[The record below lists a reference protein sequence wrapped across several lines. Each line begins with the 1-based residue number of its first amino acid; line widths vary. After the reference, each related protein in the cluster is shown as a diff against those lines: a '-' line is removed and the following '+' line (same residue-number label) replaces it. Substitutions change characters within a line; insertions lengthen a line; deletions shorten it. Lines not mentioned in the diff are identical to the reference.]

1 MLAEILR
8 KPLLG
13 AQQHGLP
20 SGIPKDGC
28 EYDLVCLRNLSRHFG
43 NPDAP
48 AVNKVDLCVHAGE
61 ILAILGP
68 SGSGKSTLL
77 RLIAGFE
84 TPDAGSVLINHSV
97 ASTSSKVIA
106 PETRGIGMVF
116 QDYALFPHL
125 SVFKNISFGLK
136 GKLKGDAKRARVA
149 EMINLMGLSGLEDRF
164 PSQLSGGQQQR
175 VALARALAPQPVAI
189 MLDEPFSNL
198 DYNMRKEMRKDL
210 SRILHACRTT
220 AVLVTHDREE
230 AMSVADRIAVLHEG
244 QLVQVDT
251 PLRLYSHPKTP
262 FAASLLGSAN
272 FITGEV
278 TNSGVTTFLGEIHME
293 NPRLSAY
300 SQGEIVNVLIRPE
313 HLFLKEAQG
322 SVNGVVL
329 DVDYTASQSLY
340 EVLMHDKVKVLVSAP
355 LDSAIRTGA
364 TVEVS
369 ADLEQGF
376 TLFPLE

>member
-8 KPLLG
+8 KPLVDVER
-13 AQQHGLP
+13 HGLP
-20 SGIPKDGC
+20 VGIPVEGC
-28 EYDLVCLRNLSRHFG
+28 ENDLVCLRNLSRHFD
-43 NPDAP
+43 NPDCP

-84 TPDAGSVLINHSV
+84 TPDTGSVLINHSL
-97 ASTSSKVIA
+97 ASTSSKVLA
-106 PETRGIGMVF
+106 PESRGIGMVF

-136 GKLKGDAKRARVA
+136 GKLKGEEKRVRVA

-210 SRILHACRTT
+210 SRILRACHTT

-244 QLVQVDT
+244 RLVQVDT
-251 PLRLYSHPKTP
+251 PLRLYSQPETP
-262 FAASLLGSAN
+262 FAASLLGAAN

-278 TNSGVTTFLGEIHME
+278 TDSGVTTFLGDVHVE
-293 NPRLSAY
+293 NLHLTKY
-300 SQGEIVNVLIRPE
+300 SQGQIVNVLMRPE
-313 HLFLKEAQG
+313 YFFLKETQC

-329 DVDYTASQSLY
+329 DVDYTASQALY
-340 EVLMHDKVKVLVSAP
+340 EVLIHDKVKILVSAP

-364 TVEVS
+364 AVEVS
-369 ADLEQGF
+369 ADLQQEY

>member
-8 KPLLG
+8 KPLVG
-13 AQQHGLP
+13 VQHHGLP
-20 SGIPKDGC
+20 VGIPMEGC
-28 EYDLVCLRNLSRHFG
+28 ENDLVCLRNLSRHFG
-43 NPDAP
+43 NPDGP

-84 TPDAGSVLINHSV
+84 TPDTGSVLINHFV
-97 ASTSSKVIA
+97 ASTSSKVLP

-125 SVFKNISFGLK
+125 SVVKNISFGLK
-136 GKLKGDAKRARVA
+136 GKLKGEEKRIRVA
-149 EMINLMGLSGLEDRF
+149 EMINLMGLSGLEHRF

-210 SRILHACRTT
+210 SRILRACRTT

-244 QLVQVDT
+244 KLVQVDT
-251 PLRLYSHPKTP
+251 PLRLYSHPETP

-278 TNSGVTTFLGEIHME
+278 TDSGVTTFLGEIHVE
-293 NPRLSAY
+293 TSHLSMY
-300 SQGEIVNVLIRPE
+300 LQGEIVNVLMRPE
-313 HLFLKEAQG
+313 CLFLKENEG

-329 DVDYTASQSLY
+329 DVDYTSSQALY
-340 EVLMHDKVKVLVSAP
+340 EVLMYNKVKILVSAP

-364 TVEVS
+364 AVEVS
-369 ADLEQGF
+369 ADLKQKF
-376 TLFPLE
+376 RLFPLQ